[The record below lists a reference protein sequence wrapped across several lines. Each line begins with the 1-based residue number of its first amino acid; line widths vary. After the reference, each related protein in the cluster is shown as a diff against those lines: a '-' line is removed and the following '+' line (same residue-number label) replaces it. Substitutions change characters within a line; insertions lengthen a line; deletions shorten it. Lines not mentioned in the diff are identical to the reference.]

1 MKEYESGEL
10 DESIAY
16 LSSQSPAHGVRKAL
30 RTLVPVY
37 IDGELCIPKNVCFSL
52 STNFKYIYISSLL
65 LHIFTISWNTLY
77 GYFFWKLWKTHRY

>member
-37 IDGELCIPKNVCFSL
+37 IDGGLCFPKNVCF
-52 STNFKYIYISSLL
+52 
-65 LHIFTISWNTLY
+65 
-77 GYFFWKLWKTHRY
+77 